1 MTADWH
7 QEMTGAH
14 ADLSKDVRAAWAK
27 LLCCL
32 AALVVLAMALPE
44 PGDLVSTVVGTV
56 TGVGQGSDRAA
67 AVGVRTSDAA
77 AGLLTTAE
85 HAVLLAAGLIVWVL
99 LVWALAIVIIAGLGR
114 LPGTGGRAARKALR
128 RIAPAAAG
136 RLVIAAVG
144 VTAIAGAA
152 GCVAPDGTG
161 APLVS
166 VAPIAATSVAATT
179 ADPST
184 DSSTPPLDIDWPD
197 PAAGST
203 QTPAPA
209 TGDSAAEPTS
219 SAIPTDS
226 PDQRSPQPGVDPA
239 APVSTAPPAV
249 SPIGD
254 PPAVSPIGDPPAPT
268 EIESAVNPSPG
279 PTTTDQDSLPSSVP
293 APPSAPSITADPGA
307 VPDPAVSPAPASAAD
322 ATTPATGTA
331 AQADASVTVRPGDT
345 LWAIAARHLPSGAT
359 DAEIDTG
366 WRAWYAANVDVIGG
380 NPDLIIPGQHLLPGH
395 SEMRP

>member
-32 AALVVLAMALPE
+32 AALIVLGMALPG
-44 PGDLVSTVVGTV
+44 PSDLASTVVDTV
-56 TGVGQGSDRAA
+56 AGVGQGSDRAA
-67 AVGVRTSDAA
+67 AVGVGTPDAA
-77 AGLLTTAE
+77 AGFLNTTE

-152 GCVAPDGTG
+152 GCAAPDGTG

-254 PPAVSPIGDPPAPT
+254 PPAPT

-307 VPDPAVSPAPASAAD
+307 VPDPAVSPAPASSAD

-345 LWAIAARHLPSGAT
+345 LWAIAACHLPSGAT